1 MKSVCIKKSS
11 VQNKAASCGNCWGYE
26 EWNGEI
32 EHCVEVNANNKK
44 NAFILAFVKKIFG

>member
-1 MKSVCIKKSS
+1 MKSIIKKKSS
-11 VQNKAASCGNCWGYE
+11 VDNKAASCGNCWGYE

-32 EHCVEVNANNKK
+32 EHDVQVNAKKRK